1 MSLAYEDL
9 VLGDGVIQ
17 IFTLPDRRPTSSS
30 SLPIKWMYQ
39 MDLECV
45 LYRDDNE
52 SRSTGAAYRLLQRT
66 PGAAGRALCLRKRS
80 IHDGLINDAEWD
92 LLREPLDKSVRM
104 LTLVPVD
111 TAVKAATVFGE
122 SKESAALIKALGF
135 ERPTEWDESDG
146 DESEEGEEGGE
157 AQLRRDDGDDSDS
170 GEHSGDRSEG
180 EASVAATEQFDYQSD
195 SDGVGADDGGE
206 ANGGGSSSA
215 QGGGG
220 GGSQVKKARV
230 TTYTLLDVP
239 ASLQRELEAFTEWRI
254 KPINRDREGV
264 SVQPVTVAGN
274 TADTLRLLGWLKS
287 ERNVVPSI
295 GGVFGSER
303 LGAAVQ
309 SFMDYLREC
318 GRAYTTC
325 AGYAKSFLA
334 MARFVYSSRLAR
346 AAQGPAVSSGP
357 VDAMARAHRQIVQQ
371 ARLEQK
377 FARKPKAWL
386 DWSQI
391 LTARARA
398 VREYEHR
405 KDEEGPG
412 GHKRLFDATLLVWL
426 TSVPPDRVAVAR
438 KLQLGVILIPTTG
451 GGFNLDLNTPDAH
464 KTAAIFGPSNS
475 PVPAQACRML
485 TAWIS
490 AAGLNAASKPYLF
503 VLARG
508 GHSGSQHTEPFDTK
522 QWTKVVQS
530 MLSRR
535 GTRGF
540 PLPPRICAARSL
552 PL

>member
-1 MSLAYEDL
+1 M
-9 VLGDGVIQ
+9 
-17 IFTLPDRRPTSSS
+17 
-30 SLPIKWMYQ
+30 
-39 MDLECV
+39 
-45 LYRDDNE
+45 
-52 SRSTGAAYRLLQRT
+52 
-66 PGAAGRALCLRKRS
+66 
-80 IHDGLINDAEWD
+80 
-92 LLREPLDKSVRM
+92 
-104 LTLVPVD
+104 
-111 TAVKAATVFGE
+111 
-122 SKESAALIKALGF
+122 
-135 ERPTEWDESDG
+135 
-146 DESEEGEEGGE
+146 
-157 AQLRRDDGDDSDS
+157 
-170 GEHSGDRSEG
+170 
-180 EASVAATEQFDYQSD
+180 
-195 SDGVGADDGGE
+195 
-206 ANGGGSSSA
+206 
-215 QGGGG
+215 
-220 GGSQVKKARV
+220 
-230 TTYTLLDVP
+230 TTYTLIDVP
-239 ASLQRELEAFTEWRI
+239 ASLQRELDAFTEWRI

-346 AAQGPAVSSGP
+346 AAQGTAVSSGP

-412 GHKRLFDATLLVWL
+412 GHKRLFDATLVVWL

-438 KLQLGVILIPTTG
+438 KLQLGVTLIPTTG
-451 GGFNLDLNTPDAH
+451 GCFNLDLSTPDAH

-552 PL
+552 PLRLYDVRGKHQRGAEEVGRLCHAPLDTAAGNASLQQGERRPHVGDGRASRGRICHEILTLCL

>member
-1 MSLAYEDL
+1 MALTYED
-9 VLGDGVIQ
+9 VVMLGGGVIQ
-17 IFTLPDRRPTSSS
+17 VFTIPDRRPTASS

-45 LYRDDNE
+45 LYNDDNE
-52 SRSTGAAYRLLQRT
+52 TRSTGAAYRLLQRT

-80 IHDGLINDAEWD
+80 IHEGLINEAEWD

-135 ERPTEWDESDG
+135 ERPAEWDESDG

-157 AQLRRDDGDDSDS
+157 QRRDDGDDSDS

-180 EASVAATEQFDYQSD
+180 EASVAATEQFDHQSD
-195 SDGVGADDGGE
+195 SDGADDGGE
-206 ANGGGSSSA
+206 ANDAGSGSA

-220 GGSQVKKARV
+220 VGSQVKKARV
-230 TTYTLLDVP
+230 TTYTLIDVP
-239 ASLQRELEAFTEWRI
+239 ASLQRELDAFTEWRI
-254 KPINRDREGV
+254 KPINREREGV

-274 TADTLRLLGWLKS
+274 KADTLRLLGWLKS

-303 LGAAVQ
+303 LGEAVQ
-309 SFMDYLREC
+309 KYMDYLREC
-318 GRAYTTC
+318 GRAFTTC
-325 AGYAKSFLA
+325 AGYVKSFLA
-334 MARFVYSSRLAR
+334 IARFVYSTRLAR
-346 AAQGPAVSSGP
+346 AAQGTAVSSGP

-398 VREYEHR
+398 VREYDHCKLE
-405 KDEEGPG
+405 DGPG
-412 GHKRLFDATLLVWL
+412 GHKV
-426 TSVPPDRVAVAR
+426 TSDCSTRR
-438 KLQLGVILIPTTG
+438 FL
-451 GGFNLDLNTPDAH
+451 
-464 KTAAIFGPSNS
+464 
-475 PVPAQACRML
+475 
-485 TAWIS
+485 
-490 AAGLNAASKPYLF
+490 
-503 VLARG
+503 
-508 GHSGSQHTEPFDTK
+508 SGS
-522 QWTKVVQS
+522 
-530 MLSRR
+530 RR
-535 GTRGF
+535 CR
-540 PLPPRICAARSL
+540 PIELRLRVSYNLA
-552 PL
+552 